1 MQAFAQYWGFFFN
14 NEVVRTFMSTISAR
28 IGLMAGFIATLYITL
43 LYLVNPRLLVV
54 GYERLTLLLFFGA
67 VVYSVYKIRPTTL
80 HQKSLQALVLDK
92 ETADQHQ
99 GDFRSFGELL
109 QVGFRTYFIAFLI
122 KFIFIYFLFNYY
134 DPSLIEMVRDASTEV
149 FVENM
154 DFGDDTEMMKQ
165 ERIAQYRSG
174 EFGPSLKDPLGLI
187 IELLLGFFM
196 AFITALFMKREQ
208 PDY

>member
-1 MQAFAQYWGFFFN
+1 
-14 NEVVRTFMSTISAR
+14 MSKISAR
-28 IGLMAGFIATLYITL
+28 IGMMAGFIATLYITI
-43 LYLVNPRLLVV
+43 LYLANPRLLVV
-54 GYERLTLLLFFGA
+54 GYERWTLLLFFGA
-67 VVYSVYKIRPTTL
+67 VVYSVYQIRPTTL
-80 HQKSLQALVLDK
+80 NQESLQALALD
-92 ETADQHQ
+92 EEAADQHQ

-149 FVENM
+149 FVNNM
-154 DFGDDTEMMKQ
+154 DFGDDTELMKQ
-165 ERIAQYRSG
+165 ERIAQYRAG

-187 IELLLGFFM
+187 IELLVGFFM